1 MVPFYREA
9 AKRPWRSRS
18 AFLDRFASC
27 GALQCWMKGPLD
39 GIDMPSLKGSDGNQ
53 QGETGRD
60 EGWWAVLGLNQRPRA
75 CEARALPLS

>member
-1 MVPFYREA
+1 VAIQICIPGSLR
-9 AKRPWRSRS
+9 
-18 AFLDRFASC
+18 FLR
-27 GALQCWMKGPLD
+27 GLQCWMKGPLD